1 MKNQTPSFIRW
12 LANPR
17 GWAYGLFWSWNI
29 IFVAFML
36 LGFAPRLLPE
46 LLSAVGA
53 GTIPAIFLIS
63 AVALTAIPV
72 AAVLL
77 GLTLLRRSPGR
88 LLALGYAVE
97 GPLMFMLAVRFFAV
111 REATLAVAALMSIA
125 MLGMLTVLWQLLD
138 RNIDVRGAWLT
149 HLRVI
154 GLTVFLF
161 VVLYGSLWLAIYVVP
176 LAVQMWNALAEVLRN
191 TWNGIL
197 TFNLPDWSRVQW
209 GWVPFW
215 VLGALLA
222 TYTATLFVGAPIA
235 VPLIAIWVWR
245 RGIRVFV
252 ARYGA
257 RRAMALAAIVLI
269 VGAVSLV
276 QINQQPQRAA
286 FTLLETPPTNVAE
299 AQALRNQEGAIR
311 EGLLNTYLAP
321 FRYMS
326 SVGDVQ
332 GVVNLYQWA
341 LHLPPDQVAGVA
353 QLHDAVA
360 RPLLYEPVDAPKP
373 GDQDGRAFREEPLE
387 AAKLYKT
394 FFDQSILEGEHE
406 TIVNTVRSTWQ
417 FSQAEAAW
425 QAVDDRRV
433 HLARQEVTIKENG
446 DWAEVELY
454 EVYQNQT
461 DQLQEVVYYFSLPE
475 SAVVTGLWLG
485 NTADRATR
493 FAYHVSPRGAAQ
505 ALYRNEMVRWQ
516 DPALVEQI
524 GPRQYRL
531 RAFPVERRRWQQD
544 PATDRATVVDGPPL
558 HMWLTFRVLARD
570 NAWALLH
577 LAEKRNVYWDAASI
591 RLVNGTPFDAMQTNV
606 QDWLPASVNATTAVK
621 PVAHRVEFPN
631 GETIVARPVS
641 TNDLPKLGG
650 NVRFAVVLD
659 RSRSMSQYAVEVKA
673 ALTRL
678 AEVAGATTDVYLTS
692 SPYRGEAPSRVS
704 LPQLNPDSIQYSGG
718 QNAGELLVQFDQRRA
733 GQNYDAI
740 FVITDGS
747 GYELGASSV
756 KVPIPN
762 APVWMVHLGGNLPL
776 GYDDA
781 TLEAIQA
788 SGGGVTG
795 NIEDAL
801 NRLAVAL
808 NPRSLA
814 ALGALSDA
822 TPDWVD
828 GYAWFT
834 YSTQVAGGKS
844 GGAVAPDA
852 VNDDFAAFAA
862 RRLILNETQ
871 RQRYTLGQLT
881 TLDQLHAIAVKH
893 SVVTPYSS
901 MLVVVT
907 ARQEQTLKQLEERG
921 DRFQREVEEVG
932 NTAPQNAFA
941 VTGVPEPEEWL
952 LLALAAAMLIGYV
965 YVTRLAPR
973 RSRVG

>member
-1 MKNQTPSFIRW
+1 MKNQMLGFIRKI
-12 LANPR
+12 ANAR
-17 GWAYGLFWSWNI
+17 IWAYGLFWSWNI

-46 LLSAVGA
+46 LLNGISTGV
-53 GTIPAIFLIS
+53 IPVIFLVS
-63 AVALTAIPV
+63 AIVLTMIPV
-72 AAVLL
+72 AAVIL
-77 GLTLLRRSPGR
+77 GLTWLRRAPGH
-88 LLALGYAVE
+88 LVALGYAVE
-97 GPLMFMLAVRFFAV
+97 GPLMLILLVRFFLV
-111 REATLAVAALMSIA
+111 REATLAIAALMFIA
-125 MLGMLTVLWQLLD
+125 ILGMAALLWELLD
-138 RNIDVRGAWLT
+138 HQIDARGAALT
-149 HLRVI
+149 HLRAI
-154 GLTVFLF
+154 GLTLFLL
-161 VVLYGSLWLAIYVVP
+161 VVLYGSIWLAIYALP
-176 LAVQMWNALAEVLRN
+176 LAAEMLRGLGFWLRGAWDALLAFR
-191 TWNGIL
+191 
-197 TFNLPDWSRVQW
+197 LPDWSRIQW
-209 GWVPFW
+209 GLVPFA
-215 VLGALLA
+215 VLGTLLMV
-222 TYTATLFVGAPIA
+222 YTMTLFVGAPIA
-235 VPLIAIWVWR
+235 VPVIAIWAWR
-245 RGIRVFV
+245 RGARVYI

-257 RRAMALAAIVLI
+257 PCALALAAVVVIACAAL
-269 VGAVSLV
+269 LV

-286 FTLLETPPTNVAE
+286 FDLLKTPPANSVE
-299 AQALRNQEGAIR
+299 AQALRNQEGALR
-311 EGLLNTYLAP
+311 EGLLNAYLAP
-321 FRYMS
+321 FRYLS
-326 SVGDVQ
+326 SAGEVQ
-332 GVVNLYQWA
+332 GVANMYRWA
-341 LHLPPDQVAGVA
+341 LNFSSEQVAGVA

-360 RPLLYEPVDAPKP
+360 RPLLYEPVNPRKP
-373 GDQDGRAFREEPLE
+373 GDQDGRAFSDEPVE

-394 FFDQSILEGEHE
+394 YFDQTILEGEHE

-461 DQLQEVVYYFSLPE
+461 DQIQEVVYYFSLPE
-475 SAVVTGLWLG
+475 SAVVTGLWL
-485 NTADRATR
+485 NTSADRATR

-531 RAFPVERRRWQQD
+531 RAFPVERRGWKQD
-544 PATDRATVVDGPPL
+544 PATDHAVVTDGPPL
-558 HMWLTFRVLARD
+558 HLWLTFRVLARG
-570 NAWALLH
+570 NAWTMPH
-577 LAEKRNVYWDAASI
+577 LAEKRNVFWDAASV
-591 RLVNGTPFDAMQTNV
+591 RLVNGKLMDASV
-606 QDWLPASVNATTAVK
+606 QDWFPASVAAAIAVK

-641 TNDLPKLGG
+641 TSDLPKLDG
-650 NVRFAVVLD
+650 NLRLAIVLD
-659 RSRSMSQYAVEVKA
+659 RSRSMSKYAADVKTTLA
-673 ALTRL
+673 RL
-678 AEVAGATTDVYLTS
+678 AQVPGAAADVYLTS
-692 SPYRGEAPSRVS
+692 SQYRGEAASRVN
-704 LPQLNPDSIQYSGG
+704 LTLLNPDSIQYIGG
-718 QNAGELLVQFDQRRA
+718 QNAGELLAQFDQLRA
-733 GQNYDAI
+733 GENYDAI

-756 KVPIPN
+756 KISIPN

-781 TLEAIQA
+781 TLAAIQA

-795 NIEDAL
+795 TVEDAL

-808 NPRSLA
+808 NPRVLA
-814 ALGALSDA
+814 SAGALSDA

-862 RRLILNETQ
+862 RALILGETQ
-871 RQRYTLGQLT
+871 RQRKTLGQLS

-901 MLVVVT
+901 MIVVVNT
-907 ARQEQTLKQLEERG
+907 QQEQRLKQLEQSG
-921 DRFQREVEEVG
+921 DRFEREVEEVG

-952 LLALAAAMLIGYV
+952 LLALAVAMLGGYA
-965 YVTRLAPR
+965 YISR
-973 RSRVG
+973 RASAERR

>member
-1 MKNQTPSFIRW
+1 
-12 LANPR
+12 
-17 GWAYGLFWSWNI
+17 
-29 IFVAFML
+29 
-36 LGFAPRLLPE
+36 
-46 LLSAVGA
+46 
-53 GTIPAIFLIS
+53 
-63 AVALTAIPV
+63 
-72 AAVLL
+72 
-77 GLTLLRRSPGR
+77 
-88 LLALGYAVE
+88 
-97 GPLMFMLAVRFFAV
+97 
-111 REATLAVAALMSIA
+111 
-125 MLGMLTVLWQLLD
+125 
-138 RNIDVRGAWLT
+138 
-149 HLRVI
+149 
-154 GLTVFLF
+154 
-161 VVLYGSLWLAIYVVP
+161 
-176 LAVQMWNALAEVLRN
+176 
-191 TWNGIL
+191 
-197 TFNLPDWSRVQW
+197 
-209 GWVPFW
+209 
-215 VLGALLA
+215 
-222 TYTATLFVGAPIA
+222 
-235 VPLIAIWVWR
+235 
-245 RGIRVFV
+245 
-252 ARYGA
+252 
-257 RRAMALAAIVLI
+257 
-269 VGAVSLV
+269 
-276 QINQQPQRAA
+276 
-286 FTLLETPPTNVAE
+286 
-299 AQALRNQEGAIR
+299 
-311 EGLLNTYLAP
+311 
-321 FRYMS
+321 
-326 SVGDVQ
+326 
-332 GVVNLYQWA
+332 
-341 LHLPPDQVAGVA
+341 
-353 QLHDAVA
+353 
-360 RPLLYEPVDAPKP
+360 
-373 GDQDGRAFREEPLE
+373 
-387 AAKLYKT
+387 
-394 FFDQSILEGEHE
+394 
-406 TIVNTVRSTWQ
+406 
-417 FSQAEAAW
+417 
-425 QAVDDRRV
+425 
-433 HLARQEVTIKENG
+433 
-446 DWAEVELY
+446 
-454 EVYQNQT
+454 
-461 DQLQEVVYYFSLPE
+461 
-475 SAVVTGLWLG
+475 
-485 NTADRATR
+485 
-493 FAYHVSPRGAAQ
+493 
-505 ALYRNEMVRWQ
+505 
-516 DPALVEQI
+516 
-524 GPRQYRL
+524 
-531 RAFPVERRRWQQD
+531 
-544 PATDRATVVDGPPL
+544 
-558 HMWLTFRVLARD
+558 
-570 NAWALLH
+570 
-577 LAEKRNVYWDAASI
+577 
-591 RLVNGTPFDAMQTNV
+591 
-606 QDWLPASVNATTAVK
+606 VNATTAVK

-650 NVRFAVVLD
+650 GVRFAVVLD
-659 RSRSMSQYAVEVKA
+659 RSRSMSQYAVEVRA

-692 SPYRGEAPSRVS
+692 SAYRGEAPSRVN
-704 LPQLNPDSIQYSGG
+704 LAQLNPDSIQYIGG

-733 GQNYDAI
+733 GENYDAI

-756 KVPIPN
+756 KVSIPN

-808 NPRSLA
+808 NPRSVA